1 MIRFVGF
8 LVLLTLFMGAVP
20 ASAQLSA
27 NLGAL
32 EGDNARGYLSP
43 LPNALSSTMNSA
55 VFRTGDVPKMKPRLT
70 VGVELMGALFGD
82 KDRTYTPVIP
92 GYANTVAAPTVVGS
106 TESVALPGP
115 GGFVLYHPG
124 GLDIGEFLIAV
135 PQVTVGSVF
144 GTQAVGRWISV
155 DLGDSDLG
163 KLELL
168 GLGAQH
174 SISQY
179 FPRLPVALALGVFY
193 QTLKIGDGLLDTKST
208 HVDVTGSRKFSF
220 LQPYAAVGFDSFKM
234 SARYDYTAGESDET
248 ISVDFDRKT
257 NAHLTIG
264 VLADLPVVKFHA
276 ELNAA
281 ATTGAA
287 VGLALGF

>member
-1 MIRFVGF
+1 MRFVGF
-8 LVLLTLFMGAVP
+8 LVLLTLFTSAAP

-32 EGDNARGYLSP
+32 EGSNAKGYLSP
-43 LPNALSSTMNSA
+43 LPDALSSTMNSA
-55 VFRTGDVPKMKPRLT
+55 IFRTGDVPKMKPRVT

-92 GYANTVAAPTVVGS
+92 GYTNTTKAPTVVGD
-106 TESVALPGP
+106 TKSVPLPGP
-115 GGFVLYHPG
+115 GGLTIYHPG
-124 GLDIGEFLIAV
+124 GLDIGEFVIAV
-135 PQVTVGSVF
+135 PQITVGAVF
-144 GTQAVGRWISV
+144 GTQAVARWISL

-163 KLELL
+163 KLELF
-168 GLGAQH
+168 GIGAQH

-179 FPRLPVALALGVFY
+179 IPGLPVALAFGAFY
-193 QTLKIGDGLLDTKST
+193 QTLKIGDDLLDTKAT
-208 HVDVTGSRKFSF
+208 HVDVTGSKKFSVV
-220 LQPYAAVGFDSFKM
+220 QPYAALGLDSFKM
-234 SARYDYTAGESDET
+234 SAQYDYTANESQER

-257 NAHLTIG
+257 NLHITVG

-287 VGLALGF
+287 VGLAFGF

>member
-1 MIRFVGF
+1 MIRCVGL
-8 LVLLTLFMGAVP
+8 LVLLTLFMVAVP

-32 EGDNARGYLSP
+32 EGDNAKGYLSP
-43 LPNALSSTMNSA
+43 LPSGLSSTMNA
-55 VFRTGDVPKMKPRLT
+55 AIFRTGDVPKNKPRFT
-70 VGVELMGALFGD
+70 VGVELMGAMFGD
-82 KDRTYTPVIP
+82 KDKTYIPVIP
-92 GYANTVAAPTVVGS
+92 GYENTTRAPTVVGS

-115 GGFVLYHPG
+115 GELVLYHPG
-124 GLDIGEFLIAV
+124 GLDIDEFVIAV
-135 PQVTVGSVF
+135 PQITVGTVF

-163 KLELL
+163 KLELV
-168 GLGAQH
+168 GFGAQH

-179 FPRLPVALALGVFY
+179 FPGLPVALALGAFY
-193 QTLKIGDGLLDTKST
+193 QTLKIGDGLLDTKAT
-208 HVDVTGSRKFSF
+208 HVDVTGSKKFSF
-220 LQPYAAVGFDSFKM
+220 LQPYAAVGFDSFEM
-234 SARYDYTAGESDET
+234 SARYDYTVNESEET

-264 VLADLPVVKFHA
+264 VLVDLPVVKFHA
-276 ELNAA
+276 ELNSA